1 MGEAQDWGTGLPLK
15 ADMLGRMNRL
25 EVHHAYPKAKLYE
38 QDHARAEV
46 NALANLCFLTKET
59 NLSISDR
66 LPEEYFPQVEATH
79 PGALAS
85 QWIPMDPALWKIERY
100 LEFLDARRDHH
111 RQQDLA
117 AAHGKQSVAQ
127 DHRRGEIQRRYADRR
142 NQNSRRRLITPSP
155 KIGHDSQGRLI
166 CLYAQKCI
174 TIMRT
179 EHIPS
184 LDH

>member
-1 MGEAQDWGTGLPLK
+1 MEPGHFTGWSIGARFYPVLYMLTRMGEAQDWGTGLPLK

-25 EVHHAYPKAKLYE
+25 EVHHAYSKAKLYE

-46 NALANLCFLTKET
+46 NALANFCFLTKET

-100 LEFLDARRDHH
+100 LEFLDARRV
-111 RQQDLA
+111 L
-117 AAHGKQSVAQ
+117 
-127 DHRRGEIQRRYADRR
+127 
-142 NQNSRRRLITPSP
+142 
-155 KIGHDSQGRLI
+155 
-166 CLYAQKCI
+166 
-174 TIMRT
+174 
-179 EHIPS
+179 
-184 LDH
+184 